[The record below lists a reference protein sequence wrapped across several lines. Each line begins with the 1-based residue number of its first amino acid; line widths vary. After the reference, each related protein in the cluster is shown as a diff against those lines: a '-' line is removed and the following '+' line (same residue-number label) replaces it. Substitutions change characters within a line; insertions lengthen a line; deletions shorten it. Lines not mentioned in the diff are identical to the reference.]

1 MKTVD
6 ELEKIVKDS
15 KENTQAAYNAIGDR
29 ILHEIERLSSEGK
42 KDEDG
47 YIHVEDFGLHDSEA
61 EYSQGDWDCD
71 PIEWIYID
79 KDGLNF
85 GNGYGDWTIE
95 DFDLDD
101 LVNFV
106 KYLTEK

>member
-1 MKTVD
+1 MKTID
-6 ELEKIVKDS
+6 ELDKIVKDS

-47 YIHVEDFGLHDSEA
+47 YIHVEDF
-61 EYSQGDWDCD
+61 
-71 PIEWIYID
+71 
-79 KDGLNF
+79 
-85 GNGYGDWTIE
+85 
-95 DFDLDD
+95 DLDD